1 MLRCGASREA
11 VAVTAL
17 FLSKPEVVSDIPL
30 HVKAG
35 ERSYHGGRL
44 ALLRGCPS
52 RPPELAGMIAT
63 AYYADTW
70 DIFFVWARR
79 GDTKKCIY
87 IYIFL
92 STSFF
97 PHACDLRGRD
107 GRLRYHLMLHFI
119 HSTEVGPTIDVVLFH
134 HILGLEAGRV
144 RCRLWWYLCWRSL
157 SVTCLL
163 DNPFICGTSR
173 NIQS

>member
-35 ERSYHGGRL
+35 EGSYHGGRL

-70 DIFFVWARR
+70 DVFSVWARR
-79 GDTKKCIY
+79 GDTRKCIY
-87 IYIFL
+87 IYLSVHFL
-92 STSFF
+92 LPS
-97 PHACDLRGRD
+97 CLRFAEKGWEAAIPPDATLYTLDRSWTNHRRCPISPYSWPGSGTD
-107 GRLRYHLMLHFI
+107 AVQ
-119 HSTEVGPTIDVVLFH
+119 TVVVFVL
-134 HILGLEAGRV
+134 A
-144 RCRLWWYLCWRSL
+144 SL

-173 NIQS
+173 NTKS

>member
-17 FLSKPEVVSDIPL
+17 FLSKPEVVSGIPP

-35 ERSYHGGRL
+35 EGSYYGGRL

-70 DIFFVWARR
+70 DIFVWAGR

-107 GRLRYHLMLHFI
+107 GRLAIPPDATLYTLDRSWTNHRRCPISPYSWPGSGRGAVQI
-119 HSTEVGPTIDVVLFH
+119 VVVFVLALA
-134 HILGLEAGRV
+134 LGD
-144 RCRLWWYLCWRSL
+144 
-157 SVTCLL
+157 LL
-163 DNPFICGTSR
+163 T
-173 NIQS
+173 

>member
-1 MLRCGASREA
+1 MLLRCGASREA

-17 FLSKPEVVSDIPL
+17 FLSKPEVVSGIPP

-35 ERSYHGGRL
+35 EGSYHGGRL

-52 RPPELAGMIAT
+52 RPSELAGMIPT

-70 DIFFVWARR
+70 DIFFAWARR
-79 GDTKKCIY
+79 GDTRKCIY
-87 IYIFL
+87 I
-92 STSFF
+92 SFC
-97 PHACDLRGRD
+97 PLPSSRMLAICGE
-107 GRLRYHLMLHFI
+107 GMGGLRYHLMLHSI
-119 HSTEVGPTIDVVLFH
+119 HSTEVGPTIGVVLFH
-134 HILGLEAGRV
+134 HILGLKAGRV
-144 RCRLWWYLCWRSL
+144 RRRLWWYLCWRSL